1 MKLKLCYDEV
11 ITGNVSRSE
20 EPDSEAGMEDDDGLK
35 QTPIK
40 SWLRKHM
47 NSEKSPEREDSP
59 PPKTKTSSNLP
70 QYIIPLVG
78 NDVAIDTVF
87 HFSRQQNIS
96 LQ

>member
-1 MKLKLCYDEV
+1 MYGIE
-11 ITGNVSRSE
+11 TNNVSRSE
-20 EPDSEAGMEDDDGLK
+20 EPDSEVIMEDEEEAK

-59 PPKTKTSSNLP
+59 PPAAKTSSNLP

-78 NDVAIDTVF
+78 NQCYNHDIF
-87 HFSRQQNIS
+87 FQNFPIS
-96 LQ
+96 GARGENL

>member
-1 MKLKLCYDEV
+1 MSVSPLNVFRSETEELDSEV
-11 ITGNVSRSE
+11 I
-20 EPDSEAGMEDDDGLK
+20 MEDEEEAK

-59 PPKTKTSSNLP
+59 PPTIKPSSNLP

-78 NDVAIDTVF
+78 NNCKT
-87 HFSRQQNIS
+87 H

>member
-1 MKLKLCYDEV
+1 
-11 ITGNVSRSE
+11 
-20 EPDSEAGMEDDDGLK
+20 MEDDEEAK
-35 QTPIK
+35 VTPIK

-78 NDVAIDTVF
+78 IE
-87 HFSRQQNIS
+87 SCY
-96 LQ
+96 

>member
-1 MKLKLCYDEV
+1 MSWKYCNVMMFV

-20 EPDSEAGMEDDDGLK
+20 EPDSEAIMEDDEEAK
-35 QTPIK
+35 KTPIK

-59 PPKTKTSSNLP
+59 PPKPKTSSNLP

-78 NDVAIDTVF
+78 NECCY
-87 HFSRQQNIS
+87 
-96 LQ
+96 